1 MGHKEEQYMM
11 NFRWAVAVLAMV
23 AVTATSHAQIL
34 DKKALSLA
42 AAKQIAA
49 AAEADAKTKNA
60 RVVIAVVDDGGHL
73 LVLQRL
79 DDTQVASVEV
89 AMGKARTAAIFRRPS
104 REFEEQVKNGRVAAL
119 ALPGA
124 TPLQGGIPIL
134 FENKVI
140 GAIGVSGESPAQDE
154 EIAIAGANAAK
165 DFAVEDEKLTP
176 GKVSYFPKQ
185 QVTDAFAK
193 GAVLFNGSDKYM
205 VHTSRR
211 DKAGVAEVHTKD
223 ADIIYVQDG
232 SATFVTGG
240 AVVDPKPTEPNEI
253 RGKEISGG
261 ETRTIAKGDVI
272 IVPAGTPHWFEDV
285 PTPMTYYV
293 VKAR

>member
-1 MGHKEEQYMM
+1 MQKFTSMM
-11 NFRWAVAVLAMV
+11 IGLLFF
-23 AVTATSHAQIL
+23 TATSHAQL
-34 DKKALSLA
+34 LERKALSLA

-49 AAEADAKTKNA
+49 VAEADAKAKNA
-60 RVVIAVVDDGGHL
+60 RVVVAVVDDGGHL

-89 AMGKARTAAIFRRPS
+89 AIGKARTAAIFRRPS
-104 REFEEQVKNGRVAAL
+104 RAFEEQVKNGRIAAL

-124 TPLQGGIPIL
+124 TPLQGGIPIV

-154 EIAIAGANAAK
+154 EIPFVGANAAK
-165 DFAVEDEKLTP
+165 DLTAGTLETSP
-176 GKVSYFPKQ
+176 GKVSYFPKH
-185 QVTDAFAK
+185 QVSDAFAK

-240 AVVDPKPTEPNEI
+240 TVVEPTPTEPNEI
-253 RGKEISGG
+253 RGREINGG
-261 ETRTIAKGDVI
+261 ETRTITKGDVV
-272 IVPAGTPHWFEDV
+272 IVPAGTPHWFKDV
-285 PTPMTYYV
+285 PAPMTYYV

>member
-1 MGHKEEQYMM
+1 MTVSRMIGVSVCTVM
-11 NFRWAVAVLAMV
+11 LA
-23 AVTATSHAQIL
+23 TTSHAQVL

-42 AAKQIAA
+42 AAKRIAA

-60 RVVIAVVDDGGHL
+60 RVVIAVVDDGGNL
-73 LVLQRL
+73 LILQRL
-79 DDTQVASVEV
+79 DDTQVASIEV

-104 REFEEQVKNGRVAAL
+104 REFEEQVKNGRIAAL

-124 TPLQGGIPIL
+124 TPLQGGIPIM
-134 FENKVI
+134 FDSKVI

-165 DFAVEDEKLTP
+165 DFAVGGVETAP

-185 QVTDAFAK
+185 QVTEAFAK

-211 DKAGVAEVHTKD
+211 ETAGVAEVHTKD

-240 AVVDPKPTEPNEI
+240 TVVEPKPTDLNEI
-253 RGKEISGG
+253 RGKEITGG
-261 ETRTIAKGDVI
+261 DTRTIATGDVI
-272 IVPAGTPHWFEDV
+272 IVPAGTPHWFKEV
-285 PTPMTYYV
+285 PAPMTYYV

>member
-1 MGHKEEQYMM
+1 MILMAFG
-11 NFRWAVAVLAMV
+11 LMV
-23 AVTATSHAQIL
+23 VTTTSYAQIL

-42 AAKQIAA
+42 AAKQIVA
-49 AAEADAKTKNA
+49 AAEAEAKTKNA
-60 RVVIAVVDDGGHL
+60 RVVIAVVDDGGNL

-104 REFEEQVKNGRVAAL
+104 REFEEQVKNGRIAAL

-124 TPLQGGIPIL
+124 TPLQGGIPIM
-134 FENKVI
+134 FDNKVI

-154 EIAIAGANAAK
+154 EIAIVGANAVNSLVARTL
-165 DFAVEDEKLTP
+165 ETLP
-176 GKVSYFPKQ
+176 GKVSYFTKQ
-185 QVTDAFAK
+185 QVSDAFAK
-193 GAVLFNGSDKYM
+193 GAVLFNGSDTYM
-205 VHTSRR
+205 VHASRR

-240 AVVDPKPTEPNEI
+240 TVVEPKPTEPNEI
-253 RGKEISGG
+253 RGTEITGG
-261 ETRTIAKGDVI
+261 ETRTITKGDVI
-272 IVPAGTPHWFEDV
+272 IVPAGTPHWFKDV
-285 PTPMTYYV
+285 PAPMTYFV

>member
-1 MGHKEEQYMM
+1 MYTRHMILMAFG
-11 NFRWAVAVLAMV
+11 LMV
-23 AVTATSHAQIL
+23 VTTTSYAQIL

-42 AAKQIAA
+42 AAKKIAA

-60 RVVIAVVDDGGHL
+60 RVVIAVVDDAGNL
-73 LVLQRL
+73 LILQRL

-104 REFEEQVKNGRVAAL
+104 REFEEQVKNGRIAAL

-124 TPLQGGIPIL
+124 TPLQGGIPIM
-134 FENKVI
+134 FDSKVI
-140 GAIGVSGESPAQDE
+140 GAIGISGESPAQDE
-154 EIAIAGANAAK
+154 EIAIVGANAAK
-165 DFAVEDEKLTP
+165 DLATSDTMTTS

-185 QVTDAFAK
+185 QVSEAFAK

-211 DKAGVAEVHTKD
+211 ETAGVAEVHTKD

-240 AVVDPKPTEPNEI
+240 TVVEPKPTDPNEI
-253 RGKEISGG
+253 RGKEITGG
-261 ETRTIAKGDVI
+261 DTRTIAKGDVI
-272 IVPAGTPHWFEDV
+272 IVPAGTPHWFKEV
-285 PTPMTYYV
+285 PAPMTYYV

>member
-1 MGHKEEQYMM
+1 MTIVQSILASM
-11 NFRWAVAVLAMV
+11 WVLIFA
-23 AVTATSHAQIL
+23 ATSHAQIVV
-34 DKKALSLA
+34 KKALSLE

-49 AAEADAKTKNA
+49 AAEADAKAKNA
-60 RVVIAVVDDGGHL
+60 RVVIAVVDDGGNL

-79 DDTQVASVEV
+79 DNTQVASVEV

-124 TPLQGGIPIL
+124 TPLQGGIPIM
-134 FENKVI
+134 FDDHVI
-140 GAIGVSGESPAQDE
+140 GAIGVSGETPSQDE
-154 EIAIAGANAAK
+154 EIAIVGANVAK
-165 DFAVEDEKLTP
+165 TFTQNDMATGS
-176 GKVSYFPKQ
+176 GKVSYFPQQ

-211 DKAGVAEVHTKD
+211 DKAGNAEVHTKD

-240 AVVDPKPTEPNEI
+240 TVVDPK
-253 RGKEISGG
+253 G
-261 ETRTIAKGDVI
+261 
-272 IVPAGTPHWFEDV
+272 
-285 PTPMTYYV
+285 
-293 VKAR
+293 

>member
-1 MGHKEEQYMM
+1 MRDRIG
-11 NFRWAVAVLAMV
+11 FPTIVATL
-23 AVTATSHAQIL
+23 VTAIFVVTSQAQVI

-49 AAEADAKTKNA
+49 AAEAEAKVKNA
-60 RVVIAVVDDGGHL
+60 RVVIAVVDDGGNL

-104 REFEEQVKNGRVAAL
+104 REFEEQVKNGRIAAL

-124 TPLQGGIPIL
+124 TPLQGGIPIA
-134 FENKVI
+134 FAGKVI

-154 EIAIAGANAAK
+154 EIALAGANAAK
-165 DFAVEDEKLTP
+165 SFTMNGAVVTSSA
-176 GKVSYFPKQ
+176 VSFFPKQ

-211 DKAGVAEVHTKD
+211 DKAGVAEVHTQD

-240 AVVDPKPTEPNEI
+240 TVVDPQPTDANEI
-253 RGKEISGG
+253 RGKEIAGG
-261 ETRTIAKGDVI
+261 ETRTITKGDVI
-272 IVPAGTPHWFEDV
+272 IVPAGTPHWFKDV
-285 PTPMTYYV
+285 PAPMTYYV

>member
-1 MGHKEEQYMM
+1 MQDRIV
-11 NFRWAVAVLAMV
+11 FPTIVATLCTAIV
-23 AVTATSHAQIL
+23 AVTSQAQVI
-34 DKKALSLA
+34 DKKVLSLA

-49 AAEADAKTKNA
+49 AAEADAKAKNA
-60 RVVIAVVDDGGHL
+60 RVVIAVVDDGGNL

-104 REFEEQVKNGRVAAL
+104 REFEEQVKNGRIAAL

-124 TPLQGGIPIL
+124 TPLQGGIPIV
-134 FENKVI
+134 FDNKVI

-165 DFAVEDEKLTP
+165 EFAVEVMGTP
-176 GKVSYFPKQ
+176 PAKVSYFSKQ

-211 DKAGVAEVHTKD
+211 DQAGIAEVHTKD

-240 AVVDPKPTEPNEI
+240 TVVDPKPTDPNEI
-253 RGKEISGG
+253 RGKEITGG
-261 ETRTIAKGDVI
+261 ETRTITKGDVI
-272 IVPAGTPHWFEDV
+272 IVPAGTPHWFKDV
-285 PTPMTYYV
+285 PAPMTYYV

>member
-1 MGHKEEQYMM
+1 MTVFPTIVTILCMAM
-11 NFRWAVAVLAMV
+11 FAV
-23 AVTATSHAQIL
+23 SSQAQVI

-49 AAEADAKTKNA
+49 AAEADAKAKNA
-60 RVVIAVVDDGGHL
+60 RVVIAVVDDGGNL

-124 TPLQGGIPIL
+124 TPLQGGIPIV

-154 EIAIAGANAAK
+154 EIAIAGANVAK
-165 DFAVEDEKLTP
+165 DLAAGQRETSP

-193 GAVLFNGSDKYM
+193 GAVLFNGSDTYM

-240 AVVDPKPTEPNEI
+240 TVVDPKPTDPNEI

-261 ETRTIAKGDVI
+261 ETRTISQGDVI
-272 IVPAGTPHWFEDV
+272 IVPAGTPHWFKDV
-285 PTPMTYYV
+285 PSPMTYYV

>member
-1 MGHKEEQYMM
+1 MAFGLI
-11 NFRWAVAVLAMV
+11 V
-23 AVTATSHAQIL
+23 VTTTSYAQIL
-34 DKKALSLA
+34 DKKVLSLA

-49 AAEADAKTKNA
+49 AAEAVAKTKNA
-60 RVVIAVVDDGGHL
+60 RVVIAVVDDGGNL

-104 REFEEQVKNGRVAAL
+104 REFEEQVKNGRIAAL

-124 TPLQGGIPIL
+124 TPLQGGIPIM
-134 FENKVI
+134 FDNKVI
-140 GAIGVSGESPAQDE
+140 GAIGVSSESPAQDE
-154 EIAIAGANAAK
+154 EIAIVGANAVNSSIARTM
-165 DFAVEDEKLTP
+165 ETP
-176 GKVSYFPKQ
+176 TGKVSYFPKQ
-185 QVTDAFAK
+185 QVSDAFAK
-193 GAVLFNGSDKYM
+193 GAVLFNGSDTYM

-240 AVVDPKPTEPNEI
+240 TVVEPKPTEPNEI
-253 RGKEISGG
+253 RGTEITGG
-261 ETRTIAKGDVI
+261 ETRTMTKGDVI
-272 IVPAGTPHWFEDV
+272 IVPAGTPHWFKDV
-285 PTPMTYYV
+285 PAPMTYFV

>member
-1 MGHKEEQYMM
+1 MIVYSTIAATLCAAI
-11 NFRWAVAVLAMV
+11 FAV
-23 AVTATSHAQIL
+23 TSHAQVV
-34 DKKALSLA
+34 DKKALSLE

-60 RVVIAVVDDGGHL
+60 RVVIVVVDDGGNL

-104 REFEEQVKNGRVAAL
+104 RDFEEQVKNGRIAAL

-124 TPLQGGIPIL
+124 TPLQGGIPIT
-134 FENKVI
+134 FDGKVI
-140 GAIGVSGESPAQDE
+140 GAIGVSGETPAQDE
-154 EIAIAGANAAK
+154 EIALAGANAAK
-165 DFAVEDEKLTP
+165 NFATNGVAAVSGT
-176 GKVSYFPKQ
+176 VSYFPKQ
-185 QVTDAFAK
+185 QVTDAFTK
-193 GAVLFNGSDKYM
+193 GAVLFSGSDKYM

-211 DKAGVAEVHTKD
+211 DQAGVAEVHTKD

-240 AVVDPKPTEPNEI
+240 TVVDPKPSEANEI
-253 RGKEISGG
+253 RGKAIAGG
-261 ETRTIAKGDVI
+261 ETRMITKGDVI
-272 IVPAGTPHWFEDV
+272 IVPAGTPHWFKDV
-285 PTPMTYYV
+285 PAPMTYYV

>member
-1 MGHKEEQYMM
+1 MK
-11 NFRWAVAVLAMV
+11 FLPTATTAALSLLLFA
-23 AVTATSHAQIL
+23 ATSHAQL
-34 DKKALSLA
+34 MDKKTLSLA
-42 AAKQIAA
+42 AAKKIAA
-49 AAEADAKTKNA
+49 AAEADAKAKSA
-60 RVVIAVVDDGGHL
+60 RVVIAVVDDGGNL

-89 AMGKARTAAIFRRPS
+89 GIGKARTAAIFRRPS
-104 REFEEQVKNGRVAAL
+104 REFEEQVKNGRIAAL

-124 TPLQGGIPIL
+124 TPLQGGVPIAY
-134 FENKVI
+134 EGKVI

-165 DFAVEDEKLTP
+165 DLVGGEAENAS
-176 GKVSYFPKQ
+176 GKVSYFPKE

-223 ADIIYVQDG
+223 ADIIYVQEG

-240 AVVDPKPTEPNEI
+240 TVVEAKETAPDEI
-253 RGKEISGG
+253 RGTEIQGG
-261 ETRTIAKGDVI
+261 ETRTIAKGDVL
-272 IVPAGTPHWFEDV
+272 IVPAGTPHWFKEV
-285 PTPMTYYV
+285 PAPMTYYV

>member
-1 MGHKEEQYMM
+1 MT
-11 NFRWAVAVLAMV
+11 VLKTLALV
-23 AVTATSHAQIL
+23 LCVSTLAAPAHAQIV
-34 DKKALSLA
+34 DKKVLTLA
-42 AAKQIAA
+42 AAKKITMV
-49 AAEADAKTKNA
+49 AEADAKAKNA
-60 RVVIAVVDDGGHL
+60 RVVIAVVDDGGTL
-73 LVLQRL
+73 LLLQRL

-104 REFEEQVKNGRVAAL
+104 REFEEQIKTGRIAAL

-134 FENKVI
+134 FENKVV

-165 DFAVEDEKLTP
+165 DLSAGTASDATGNVTYF
-176 GKVSYFPKQ
+176 GKE
-185 QVTDAFAK
+185 QVQESFAK
-193 GAVLFNGSDKYM
+193 GAVLFDGSDKYM

-211 DKAGVAEVHTKD
+211 DKPGVAEVHVKD
-223 ADIIYVQDG
+223 ADIIYMQEG

-240 AVVDPKPTEPNEI
+240 TVVDPQPTAPDEI
-253 RGKEISGG
+253 RGKEITGG
-261 ETRTIAKGDVI
+261 ETRTITKGDVI
-272 IVPAGTPHWFEDV
+272 IVPAGTPHWFKEV
-285 PTPMTYYV
+285 PASMAYYV